1 VERSAALAR
10 GLIVIAALLAPRAS
24 AQPAPES
31 AAPARATDAA
41 ADRPAPPRWC
51 AEELSELGDGMCY
64 FEAAADAPPTTL
76 ILFLHTL
83 VGANSS
89 WQWEQQRLMA
99 RTAKAHGLAVLM
111 PRGRRGIGPGRAP
124 DVWAWPTSARAQAKV
139 EDELVAE
146 WQAARAA
153 VETKRGRA
161 FERVLVFGF
170 SNGAYYAT
178 SLAMRARL
186 EVDGYGIFA
195 GGSGGKYHRLLAA
208 KVERKTPIFV
218 GYGSRDQAR
227 RDMQSLVEMLRDLN
241 WPHRSKVQR
250 VGHIVTDDQLR
261 GAITFLNPKAAEG

>member
-1 VERSAALAR
+1 RGARPAGRRVARPPVACRSATTSANPGVVERSAALAR

-161 FERVLVFGF
+161 DRKSTRLNSSHVKSSYADFCLKKKTDNFIYIRIQ
-170 SNGAYYAT
+170 YY
-178 SLAMRARL
+178 
-186 EVDGYGIFA
+186 Y
-195 GGSGGKYHRLLAA
+195 
-208 KVERKTPIFV
+208 
-218 GYGSRDQAR
+218 
-227 RDMQSLVEMLRDLN
+227 
-241 WPHRSKVQR
+241 
-250 VGHIVTDDQLR
+250 
-261 GAITFLNPKAAEG
+261 